1 MAAAGGKDPSQRRV
15 RVVFRMDDVSER
27 SDTAFERRLFEVF
40 RRHRVP
46 LVLGIIPNV
55 CEGDFADPGPQRGLS
70 LGEEKA
76 GFLRR
81 QLARGPL
88 LAALH
93 GFSHQTNPAAAERRR
108 VAELAG
114 ADREQQRRKLES
126 GKETL
131 ERALGTDVNVF
142 IPPWNQY
149 DEVTLEQLQASGFRT
164 LCAGENFG
172 PAPAGLDLELL
183 PATTDLFHFEEAV
196 EAAAASRDGCPIVVA
211 LFHGYDFLDHSRE
224 QVMSLEAL
232 DDLLAAARRRDEI
245 QLTALDALGR
255 SGADLSAERYRK
267 NLAVWQL
274 RHLTPRSWRGRLKSR
289 YYRSTVNA
297 ARHLR
302 RARVMLSVF
311 YASLLTLSALGSSAL
326 FAALAAADVRAA
338 WVLSLTGALVL
349 ARTVAVTLR
358 RRRLEARPAILGSLA
373 VGLLLGAWLA

>member
-1 MAAAGGKDPSQRRV
+1 MAAAGGQDPGQRRI

-40 RRHRVP
+40 RRRRAP
-46 LVLGIIPNV
+46 LVLGVIPYV
-55 CEGDFADPGPQRGLS
+55 CEGDFADPSPQRS
-70 LGEEKA
+70 LPLGGEKA
-76 GFLRR
+76 AFLRR
-81 QLARGPL
+81 QMARGPL
-88 LAALH
+88 LGALH
-93 GFSHQTNPAAAERRR
+93 GFSHQTNPVAAERRR

-131 ERALGTDVNVF
+131 QRALGEEVNVF

-149 DEVTLEQLQASGFRT
+149 DEVTLEQLQESGFRT

-172 PAPAGLDLELL
+172 PAPSGVDLELL

-196 EAAAASRDGCPIVVA
+196 TSAAASRDECPIVVA

-224 QVMSLEAL
+224 RVMSLEAL
-232 DDLLAAARRRDEI
+232 DGLLAAAGRRDEI
-245 QLTALDALGR
+245 ELTAVDALGR

-274 RHLTPRSWRGRLKSR
+274 RHLTPRSWRWRLKSR

-297 ARHLR
+297 VRHLR
-302 RARVMLSVF
+302 RARAMLSVF
-311 YASLLTLSALGSSAL
+311 YASMLTLSALGSSAL
-326 FAALAAADVRAA
+326 FAALPAADERAA
-338 WVLSLTGALVL
+338 WVLALAGALVL

-373 VGLLLGAWLA
+373 AGLLLGVWLA